1 MLATIMQWRVMWIK
15 INILCLSLVKGENI
29 DKYVKFFSLFLSAFR
44 KKMHTPTPHTEK
56 ATGTAV

>member
-15 INILCLSLVKGENI
+15 INISLVKGENI
-29 DKYVKFFSLFLSAFR
+29 DKYVKLFSLFLSAFR

-56 ATGTAV
+56 AAGTAV